1 MRRVEQYIQTWRK
14 QGYLTDIPDEV
25 PAEIMA
31 HAPSYK
37 AIAIAILKNDLQF
50 ISLGLAPAESRWY
63 SELKRIEIEQRHVA
77 TMVQW
82 RLF

>member
-1 MRRVEQYIQTWRK
+1 MRRVDQYIQTWRK

-25 PAEIMA
+25 TAEIMGL
-31 HAPSYK
+31 APSYK

-50 ISLGLAPAESRWY
+50 TSLGFAPKESRWY
-63 SELKRIEIEQRHVA
+63 SELKRIEIEEREGAQ
-77 TMVQW
+77 MVQM